1 MVGDWPNLVPLWY
14 HISMAMNLRLSP
26 QQNKALKK
34 VAAQKGISM
43 QEAALKAIDE
53 YISHRSEKLTKNIA
67 RIKSEDAELL
77 ERLSK

>member
-1 MVGDWPNLVPLWY
+1 
-14 HISMAMNLRLSP
+14 MAMNLRLSP
-26 QQNKALKK
+26 TQNEALKK

-53 YISHRSEKLTKNIA
+53 YISHRADKLNESIA
-67 RIKSEDAELL
+67 RIKSEDAQLL

>member
-1 MVGDWPNLVPLWY
+1 
-14 HISMAMNLRLSP
+14 MAMNLRLSP

-53 YISHRSEKLTKNIA
+53 YIAHRSEKLTKNIA

>member
-1 MVGDWPNLVPLWY
+1 
-14 HISMAMNLRLSP
+14 MNLRLSP
-26 QQNKALKK
+26 TQNKALKK

-53 YISHRSEKLTKNIA
+53 YISHRTDKLNESIA
-67 RIKSEDAELL
+67 RIKSEDAQLL

>member
-1 MVGDWPNLVPLWY
+1 
-14 HISMAMNLRLSP
+14 MAMNLRLSP
-26 QQNKALKK
+26 TQNKALKK

-53 YISHRSEKLTKNIA
+53 YISHRAVKLNESIA
-67 RIKSEDAELL
+67 RIKSEDAQLL

>member
-1 MVGDWPNLVPLWY
+1 
-14 HISMAMNLRLSP
+14 MAMNLRLSP
-26 QQNKALKK
+26 TQNKALKK

-53 YISHRSEKLTKNIA
+53 YISHRADKLNKSVA
-67 RIKSEDAELL
+67 RIKSEDAQLL

>member
-1 MVGDWPNLVPLWY
+1 
-14 HISMAMNLRLSP
+14 MAMNLRLSP
-26 QQNKALKK
+26 TQNKALKK

-53 YISHRSEKLTKNIA
+53 YISHRADKLNGSIA
-67 RIKSEDAELL
+67 RIKSEDAQLL

>member
-1 MVGDWPNLVPLWY
+1 
-14 HISMAMNLRLSP
+14 MAMNLRLSP
-26 QQNKALKK
+26 TQNKALKK

-53 YISHRSEKLTKNIA
+53 YISHRADKLKESIA
-67 RIKSEDAELL
+67 RIKSEDAQLL

>member
-1 MVGDWPNLVPLWY
+1 
-14 HISMAMNLRLSP
+14 MAMNLRLSP
-26 QQNKALKK
+26 TQNKALKK

-53 YISHRSEKLTKNIA
+53 YISHRADKLNESIA
-67 RIKSEDAELL
+67 RIKSEDAQLL

>member
-1 MVGDWPNLVPLWY
+1 
-14 HISMAMNLRLSP
+14 MAMNLRLSP
-26 QQNKALKK
+26 TQNKALKK

-53 YISHRSEKLTKNIA
+53 YISHRADKLNESIA
-67 RIKSEDAELL
+67 RIKIEDAQLL

>member
-1 MVGDWPNLVPLWY
+1 
-14 HISMAMNLRLSP
+14 MAMNLRLSP
-26 QQNKALKK
+26 TQNRALKK

-53 YISHRSEKLTKNIA
+53 YISHRADKLNESIA
-67 RIKSEDAELL
+67 RIKSEDAQLL

>member
-1 MVGDWPNLVPLWY
+1 
-14 HISMAMNLRLSP
+14 MAMNLRLSP
-26 QQNKALKK
+26 TQNQALKK

-53 YISHRSEKLTKNIA
+53 YISHRADKLNESIA
-67 RIKSEDAELL
+67 RIKSEDAQLL

>member
-1 MVGDWPNLVPLWY
+1 
-14 HISMAMNLRLSP
+14 MAMNLRLSP

-53 YISHRSEKLTKNIA
+53 YIYHRSEKLTKNIA